1 MREINFMMLCKKTK
15 TKHQTEGEAK
25 LYLQYLQ
32 AWTPVSCSRFIAT
45 GRGVTIRL
53 IHSQVNYK
61 TYGQVFALSR
71 AWSADNELS
80 IPSFLFTWS
89 IFSFH
94 HANSP
99 PTAQLI
105 MMSLINKNE
114 ELC

>member
-1 MREINFMMLCKKTK
+1 MI
-15 TKHQTEGEAK
+15 H
-25 LYLQYLQ
+25 
-32 AWTPVSCSRFIAT
+32 
-45 GRGVTIRL
+45 L